1 MFWYKFDESY
11 INTFQQKVD
20 ELTTAKTKEIIS
32 KYFPRE
38 NLQLV
43 LIGKASE
50 IGEKV
55 KKYGE
60 VTLKEITADEF

>member
-1 MFWYKFDESY
+1 MFWYNFDESY

-20 ELTTAKTKEIIS
+20 ELTTAKAKEIIS

-50 IGEKV
+50 IQEKV

-60 VTLKEITADEF
+60 VTVKEITADEF